1 MDAKVYKACKSFW
14 GIRNIYWNTILCQV
28 CQVPISLIK
37 EINTLV
43 SGSGSEKTGVFQT
56 DSGNFVVKNEETRDR
71 SITKL
76 AINLSRW
83 SNEALESCRSEE
95 GTFKTAWPSI

>member
-1 MDAKVYKACKSFW
+1 MDAKVYKACNCFK
-14 GIRNIYWNTILCQV
+14 GIRNIYRNTKRCQV
-28 CQVPISLIK
+28 CQVPMSLIK

-56 DSGNFVVKNEETRDR
+56 DSGNFAVKNEETRDR